1 MIWQDMVIGGGQW
14 FFALALIPMLR
25 SETKPPLVT
34 SLPTGVALLVFAG
47 TFLTLDLWHS
57 ALSSAVVGAMWLII
71 AWQRWRHK

>member
-25 SETKPPLVT
+25 SEAKPPLAT
-34 SLPTGVALLVFAG
+34 SIPTGLALLVFAG

-57 ALSSAVVGAMWLII
+57 ALSSAVVGAMWLVI
-71 AWQRWRHK
+71 AGQRMIRK